1 MKISDKPLN
10 DEWLETVI
18 WFCRHYGLRCHP
30 LKVTAGLPLEQ
41 GLLTEKLFIR
51 AAAQVQLESGA
62 IDKRHLGQATL
73 PAVATSLAGQPLILV
88 AKEQDQY
95 RVHFPG
101 QSTKEQSWSET
112 QVLQTIQPEVW
123 QVSAAPQ
130 SDSRV
135 EDVKPAKQQHWFRA
149 VLREVRPWYRDMF
162 VASIVIN
169 LLALVM
175 PLFTMNVYD
184 RVVPNQ
190 AFNTLW
196 VLSVGVLV
204 VIVFDW
210 LLRSARSS
218 VTDMASRYLDNK
230 LSAQLF
236 QRVMGMQLEHR
247 PQSVGAFARQ
257 LQEFDS
263 VKDFFT
269 SITLVA
275 LIDLPFTAL
284 FLLLIGWLG
293 GAMMFVPVTVML
305 ALLLLSAV
313 MKNKIADTF
322 TESGR
327 YSTQRQAQLFDNLS
341 SLTEIKQNNAEGLV
355 QKRWEQ
361 TVVALSEWQTQSR
374 YYSNLVS
381 HSIMSSQQL
390 VTVFLIA
397 LGVYQIA
404 EGNLSMGGLIAIVM
418 LSGRA
423 AGSVNQLSMLLLRY
437 QQTRSAIEGLNQIMD
452 LPQEETPHQ
461 VIDRGEFKG
470 SFAFENVSFRY
481 PGSELDVLEALTVSI
496 KAGERIGIIGNAGSG
511 KSTLMALIARQLQ
524 PTHGQIYYEQLDAN
538 LWPPSVVRNAVG
550 WVGQTPGFIFG
561 TVYEN
566 ITFGNDVIDEARLA
580 NAIELSGL
588 NAYMPRLMNGLETQ
602 VGENGRQLSGGQKQA
617 VAIARAFY
625 RNPSLLL
632 MDEPTTGLDKQATA
646 QLFRTIQNLPRNISV
661 VICSHQSSFLSL
673 CDRILVLDKGRL
685 VADGK
690 PQDILSRHE
699 GRQNSRIRSVSIVK
713 GGQHE

>member
-1 MKISDKPLN
+1 MSEKPGK
-10 DEWLETVI
+10 DEWLETII
-18 WFCRHYGLRCHP
+18 WFCCHYGLRCHP

-41 GLLTEKLFIR
+41 GQLTAELFIR

-62 IDKRHLGQATL
+62 IDKRQLGQATL
-73 PAVATSLAGQPLILV
+73 PAVAVSLTGQPMILV
-88 AKEQDQY
+88 AKEQGQY
-95 RVHFPG
+95 RVHLPG
-101 QSTKEQSWSET
+101 QSIEDQLWSDT
-112 QVLQTIQPEVW
+112 QLLQMIQPEIW
-123 QVSAAPQ
+123 QVSAVPQ

-135 EDVKPAKQQHWFRA
+135 DDVKPARQMHWFRA
-149 VLREVRPWYRDMF
+149 VIREVRPWYRDMF

-236 QRVMGMQLEHR
+236 QRVLGMQLEHR

-257 LQEFDS
+257 IQEFDS

-305 ALLLLSAV
+305 GLLLLSAV

-327 YSTQRQAQLFDNLS
+327 YSTQRQAQLFDSLS
-341 SLTEIKQNNAEGLV
+341 TLTEIKQNNAEGLV

-404 EGNLSMGGLIAIVM
+404 EGHLSMGGLIAIVM

-437 QQTRSAIEGLNQIMD
+437 QQTRSAIDGLNQIMA

-461 VIDRGEFKG
+461 VIDRGEYKG
-470 SFAFENVSFRY
+470 SFALDNVSFRY
-481 PGSELDVLEALTVSI
+481 PDSELDVLENITFSV
-496 KAGERIGIIGNAGSG
+496 KGGERIGIIGNAGSG

-524 PTHGQIYYEQLDAN
+524 PTHGQMYYEQLDAN

-566 ITFGNDVIDEARLA
+566 ITFGNDVIDESRLA

-588 NAYMPRLMNGLETQ
+588 NAYMPRLIHGLETQ
-602 VGENGRQLSGGQKQA
+602 VGENGRHLSGGQKQA

-625 RNPSLLL
+625 RHSSLLL
-632 MDEPTTGLDKQATA
+632 MDEPTTGLDKQATT
-646 QLFRTIQNLPRNISV
+646 QLFQSIQGLPRDTSI

-673 CDRILVLDKGRL
+673 CDRILVLDKGKL

-690 PQDILSRHE
+690 PQDILSHQE
-699 GRQNSRIRSVSIVK
+699 GRQTSRIRSVSIVK

>member
-1 MKISDKPLN
+1 MSDKPLK
-10 DEWLETVI
+10 DEWLETVL

-30 LKVTAGLPLEQ
+30 LKVTSGLPLEQ
-41 GLLTEKLFIR
+41 GLLTETLFIR
-51 AAAQVQLESGA
+51 AAAQVQLESGV
-62 IDKRHLGQATL
+62 IDKRLLGQATL
-73 PAVATSLAGQPLILV
+73 PAVATSLAGQPVILV

-95 RVHFPG
+95 LVQFPG
-101 QSTKEQSWSET
+101 QNTEEQHWSEE
-112 QVLQTIQPEVW
+112 QVQQAIQPEIW
-123 QVSAAPQ
+123 QVSAVPQ

-135 EDVKPAKQQHWFRA
+135 DDVKPAKPQHWFRA

-162 VASIVIN
+162 VASVVIN

-275 LIDLPFTAL
+275 LIDLPFTVL

-293 GAMMFVPVTVML
+293 GVMMFVPVTVML

-327 YSTQRQAQLFDNLS
+327 YATQRQAQLFDNLN

-404 EGNLSMGGLIAIVM
+404 EGHLSMGGLIAIVM

-437 QQTRSAIEGLNQIMD
+437 QQTRSAIEGLNQIMA

-470 SFAFENVSFRY
+470 SFALDNVSFRY
-481 PGSELDVLEALTVSI
+481 PGSELDVLETLTFNV

-524 PTHGQIYYEQLDAN
+524 PTHGQMYYEQLDAN
-538 LWPPSVVRNAVG
+538 LWPPSVIRDAVG
-550 WVGQTPGFIFG
+550 WVGQTPGFVFG

-566 ITFGNDVIDEARLA
+566 ITFGHDVIDETRLA
-580 NAIELSGL
+580 NAIEFSGL
-588 NAYMPRLMNGLETQ
+588 NAYMPRLAQGLETQ
-602 VGENGRQLSGGQKQA
+602 VGENGRHLSGGQRQA

-625 RNPSLLL
+625 RHPSLLL

-646 QLFRTIQNLPRNISV
+646 QLFQSIQRLPRSTSM
-661 VICSHQSSFLSL
+661 VICSHQPSFLSL
-673 CDRILVLDKGRL
+673 CDRILVLDKGKL

-690 PQDILSRHE
+690 PQDILSRQE